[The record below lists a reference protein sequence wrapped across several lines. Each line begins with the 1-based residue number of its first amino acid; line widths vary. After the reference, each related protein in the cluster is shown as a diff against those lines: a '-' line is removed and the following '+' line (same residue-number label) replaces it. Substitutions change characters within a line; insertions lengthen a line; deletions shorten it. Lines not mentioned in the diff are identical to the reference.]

1 VPYPF
6 YNPFDASHFELRLR
20 QLTSRD
26 PFVFPKAEVPADF
39 RRSSV
44 LICFWREAADLH
56 VILTKRAATL
66 SRHPG
71 QMSFPGGKLD
81 PDEAWSDAAI
91 RETEE
96 EIGIPRENI
105 KVLGRLDDA
114 WSGAGHLLVPI
125 VGWLDDAPR
134 FAPNPAEVAEVH
146 TPSVM
151 GLMQRSAY
159 SREDVKVGDRTYH
172 NQILEWEGGRVY
184 GLSTDLLVEALEW
197 ASGIELQRGRERLD
211 HLRSHR
217 RFKEKEAGRT
227 EGGKGAKEETQSEG
241 AAGS

>member
-1 VPYPF
+1 MPHPF
-6 YNPFDASHFELRLR
+6 HNPFDANHFELRLR
-20 QLTSRD
+20 QLNSRS

-66 SRHPG
+66 SGHPG

-114 WSGAGHLLVPI
+114 
-125 VGWLDDAPR
+125 
-134 FAPNPAEVAEVH
+134 
-146 TPSVM
+146 
-151 GLMQRSAY
+151 
-159 SREDVKVGDRTYH
+159 
-172 NQILEWEGGRVY
+172 
-184 GLSTDLLVEALEW
+184 
-197 ASGIELQRGRERLD
+197 
-211 HLRSHR
+211 
-217 RFKEKEAGRT
+217 
-227 EGGKGAKEETQSEG
+227 
-241 AAGS
+241 